1 VTLDN
6 LISALRQEVSRI
18 DEAIVAVEHLME
30 AHEEREKA
38 AAAFD
43 AGYGGGAN
51 LAAPAIQRLRNNSPQ
66 EIDKA

>member
-1 VTLDN
+1 MTLDN
-6 LISALRQEVSRI
+6 LISALRQEVNRI

-38 AAAFD
+38 AAAFG
-43 AGYGGGAN
+43 AGYGGAN